1 MDAWHRAC
9 QRRRNA
15 DPDNRLALVVKNLI
29 FNGRPNRFDAPR
41 LAADPQLAAYFDS
54 VAEAGPMAFMEE
66 RRRIIRL
73 LENAVRHADIQGNRY
88 PVFDA
93 DAVKEL
99 LPVWRAWGQILID
112 ATGSFGAA

>member
-15 DPDNRLALVVKNLI
+15 DPDNRLAQVVKNLI
-29 FNGRPNRFDAPR
+29 FNGRLNRFDAPR
-41 LAADPQLAAYFDS
+41 LAADPQLAAYFAS
-54 VAEAGPMAFMEE
+54 VIEAGPMARMEE
-66 RRRIIRL
+66 RRRVIRM
-73 LENAVRHADIQGNRY
+73 LEEVAKHIDIHGNRY

-99 LPVWRAWGQILID
+99 LPTWQAWGQIFID
-112 ATGSFGAA
+112 AGESSGSV